1 MVKVAILGYGTVGS
15 GVAEVLDTN
24 CSEVAQSAG
33 EEISLKYILDLRE
46 FPGDPHEKQVVHDV
60 DVILN
65 DPEIQV
71 ICETMGGIE
80 PALTFERKALMRGK
94 SICTSN
100 KELVAAY
107 GPELVALAREH
118 NCSYLFEASVGGG
131 IPILRTL
138 RTSLKHEKIDA
149 ITGILN
155 GTTNYILTKM
165 DKDGADFGAVL
176 KEAQTKGYAERKPE
190 ADVEGYDACR
200 KTAILASLMSG
211 QYVSY
216 EQIETQGI
224 TDITQEDFAYA
235 RSFGMAIKLLGM
247 IRKNE
252 NGFFTIVA
260 PFLIPLEHP
269 LASVNEVFNAIV
281 VHGNML
287 GNTMYYGKGAGKEAT
302 ASAVVGDLID
312 CVIHAGSHIAINM
325 NTEPAKLSDNGSFVH
340 RFFVRVPKEMEEE
353 AAEAFGDEVEI
364 ITSEKI
370 SGEFAFVTDLISEK
384 HFHEAYKK
392 ITKTKGYLRLL

>member
-80 PALTFERKALMRGK
+80 PALTFEKKALMRGK

-107 GPELVALAREH
+107 GPELVALAREN

-138 RTSLKHEKIDA
+138 HTSLKHEKMDA

-155 GTTNYILTKM
+155 GTTNYILTRM

-312 CVIHAGSHIAINM
+312 CVIHAGSHIAVNM

-353 AAEAFGDEVEI
+353 AAEAFGDEIEI

-370 SGEFAFVTDLISEK
+370 NGEFAFVTDLISEK
-384 HFHEAYKK
+384 HFYEAYRK

>member
-1 MVKVAILGYGTVGS
+1 
-15 GVAEVLDTN
+15 
-24 CSEVAQSAG
+24 
-33 EEISLKYILDLRE
+33 
-46 FPGDPHEKQVVHDV
+46 
-60 DVILN
+60 
-65 DPEIQV
+65 
-71 ICETMGGIE
+71 
-80 PALTFERKALMRGK
+80 
-94 SICTSN
+94 
-100 KELVAAY
+100 
-107 GPELVALAREH
+107 
-118 NCSYLFEASVGGG
+118 
-131 IPILRTL
+131 
-138 RTSLKHEKIDA
+138 
-149 ITGILN
+149 
-155 GTTNYILTKM
+155 
-165 DKDGADFGAVL
+165 
-176 KEAQTKGYAERKPE
+176 
-190 ADVEGYDACR
+190 
-200 KTAILASLMSG
+200 MSG

-312 CVIHAGSHIAINM
+312 CVIHAGTHIAVNM

-353 AAEAFGDEVEI
+353 AAEAFGDEIEI

-370 SGEFAFVTDLISEK
+370 NGEFAFVTDLISEK
-384 HFHEAYKK
+384 HFHEAYGK

>member
-1 MVKVAILGYGTVGS
+1 MIKVAILGYGTVGS

-107 GPELVALAREH
+107 GPELVELAREN

>member
-80 PALTFERKALMRGK
+80 PALTFEKKALMRGK

-107 GPELVALAREH
+107 GPELVELAREN

-312 CVIHAGSHIAINM
+312 CVIHAGSHIAVNM

-353 AAEAFGDEVEI
+353 AAEAFGDEIEI

-370 SGEFAFVTDLISEK
+370 NGEFAFVTDLISEK
-384 HFHEAYKK
+384 HFHEAYRK

>member
-1 MVKVAILGYGTVGS
+1 MIKVAILGYGTVGS

-80 PALTFERKALMRGK
+80 PALTFEKKALMRGK

-107 GPELVALAREH
+107 GPELVELAREN

>member
-1 MVKVAILGYGTVGS
+1 MIKVAILGYGTVGS

-80 PALTFERKALMRGK
+80 PALTFEKKALMRGK

>member
-80 PALTFERKALMRGK
+80 PALTFEKKALMRGK

-138 RTSLKHEKIDA
+138 QTSLKHEKIDA

-155 GTTNYILTKM
+155 GTTNYILTRM

>member
-24 CSEVAQSAG
+24 SSEVERSAG
-33 EEISLKYILDLRE
+33 QKVSLKYILDLRE
-46 FPGDPHEKQVVHDV
+46 FPGDRHEKQVVHDI
-60 DVILN
+60 DVILD

-80 PALTFERKALMRGK
+80 PAFTFEKSALMKGK
-94 SICTSN
+94 SVCTSN
-100 KELVAAY
+100 KELVAAH

-138 RTSLKHEKIDA
+138 NTSLKHEKIDA

-155 GTTNYILTKM
+155 GTTNYVLTKM
-165 DKDGADFGAVL
+165 DKEGAGFATVL
-176 KEAQTKGYAERKPE
+176 KEAQAKGYAERKPE
-190 ADVEGYDACR
+190 ADIEGYDACR

-211 QYVSY
+211 QYVSF
-216 EQIETQGI
+216 EEIETEGI
-224 TDITQEDFAYA
+224 TKITQEDFSYA

-247 IRKNE
+247 VRKNE

-260 PFLIPLEHP
+260 PFMIPLEHP
-269 LASVNEVFNAIV
+269 LASVNKVFNAIV

-287 GNTMYYGKGAGKEAT
+287 GNTMFYGKGAGKEAT

-312 CVIHAGSHIAINM
+312 CVIHAGSHIEVNM
-325 NTEPAKLSDNGSFVH
+325 NAEPAQLSDNGSFVH
-340 RFFVRVPKEMEEE
+340 RFFVRVPEESAD
-353 AAEAFGDEVEI
+353 AALEAFGDGIEH
-364 ITSEKI
+364 ITAEDVA
-370 SGEFAFVTDLISEK
+370 GEFAFVTDLISEK
-384 HFHEAYKK
+384 HFHEAYEKLDRA
-392 ITKTKGYLRLL
+392 KGYIRLL

>member
-1 MVKVAILGYGTVGS
+1 MAKIAILGYGTVGS

-24 CSEVAQSAG
+24 YSEVAQSAG

-46 FPGDPHEKQVVHDV
+46 FPGDPHEDQVVHDM
-60 DVILN
+60 DTILE

-80 PALTFERKALMRGK
+80 PALTFEKKALMRGK

-138 RTSLKHEKIDA
+138 QTSLKHEKIDA

-155 GTTNYILTKM
+155 GTTNYILTRM

-312 CVIHAGSHIAINM
+312 CVIHAGSHIAVNM

-353 AAEAFGDEVEI
+353 AAEAFGDEIEI

-370 SGEFAFVTDLISEK
+370 NGEFAFVTDLISEK
-384 HFHEAYKK
+384 HFHEAYGK

>member
-1 MVKVAILGYGTVGS
+1 MAKIAILGYGTVGS

-24 CSEVAQSAG
+24 YSEVAQSAG

-46 FPGDPHEKQVVHDV
+46 FPGDPHEDQVVHDM
-60 DVILN
+60 DTILE

-80 PALTFERKALMRGK
+80 PALTFEKKALMRGK

-138 RTSLKHEKIDA
+138 QTSLKHEKIDA

-155 GTTNYILTKM
+155 GTTNYILTRM

-211 QYVSY
+211 HYVSY
-216 EQIETQGI
+216 EQIDTEGI
-224 TDITQEDFAYA
+224 TTITQEDFAYA
-235 RSFGMAIKLLGM
+235 RSLGMAIKLLGM

-287 GNTMYYGKGAGKEAT
+287 GNTMYYGKNAGKEAT

-325 NTEPAKLSDNGSFVH
+325 NTEPAKLSDNDSFVH

-353 AAEAFGDEVEI
+353 ATEAFGDEVENV
-364 ITSEKI
+364 TSEKI

-384 HFHEAYKK
+384 HFYEAYRK
-392 ITKTKGYLRLL
+392 IAKTKGYLRLL

>member
-1 MVKVAILGYGTVGS
+1 MIKVAILGYGTVGS

-80 PALTFERKALMRGK
+80 PALTFEKKALMRGK

-107 GPELVALAREH
+107 GPELVALAREN

>member
-1 MVKVAILGYGTVGS
+1 MIKVAILGYGTVGS

-80 PALTFERKALMRGK
+80 PALTFEKKALMRGK

-138 RTSLKHEKIDA
+138 QTSLKHEKIDA

-155 GTTNYILTKM
+155 GTTNYILTRM

>member
-1 MVKVAILGYGTVGS
+1 MAKIAILGYGTVGS

-24 CSEVAQSAG
+24 YSEVAQSAG

-46 FPGDPHEKQVVHDV
+46 FPGDPHEDQVVHDM
-60 DVILN
+60 DTILE

-80 PALTFERKALMRGK
+80 PALTFEKKALMRGK

-138 RTSLKHEKIDA
+138 QTSLKHEKIDA

-155 GTTNYILTKM
+155 GTTNYILTRM

-211 QYVSY
+211 HYVSY
-216 EQIETQGI
+216 EQIDTEGI
-224 TDITQEDFAYA
+224 TTITQEDFAYA
-235 RSFGMAIKLLGM
+235 RSLGMAIKLLGM

-252 NGFFTIVA
+252 KGFFTIVA

-325 NTEPAKLSDNGSFVH
+325 NTEPAKLSDNDSFVH

-353 AAEAFGDEVEI
+353 ATEAFGDEVENV
-364 ITSEKI
+364 TSEKI

-384 HFHEAYKK
+384 HFYEAYRK
-392 ITKTKGYLRLL
+392 IAKTKGYLRLL

>member
-24 CSEVAQSAG
+24 YSEVAQSAG

-60 DVILN
+60 DIILE

-80 PALTFERKALMRGK
+80 PALTFEKKALMKGK

-107 GPELVALAREH
+107 GPELVALAKEH

-138 RTSLKHEKIDA
+138 QTSLKHEKIDA

-155 GTTNYILTKM
+155 GTTNYILTRM

-176 KEAQTKGYAERKPE
+176 KEAQIKGYAERKPE

-211 QYVSY
+211 QYVGY
-216 EQIETQGI
+216 EQIHTEGI

-302 ASAVVGDLID
+302 ASAVVGDVID
-312 CVIHAGSHIAINM
+312 CVIHAGSHIAVNM
-325 NTEPAKLSDNGSFVH
+325 NTEPAKLSDNSSFVH
-340 RFFVRVPKEMEEE
+340 RFFVRVPKEMKDE
-353 AAEAFGDEVEI
+353 AMDAFGDEVEI
-364 ITSEKI
+364 VTSDEIT
-370 SGEFAFVTDLISEK
+370 GEFAFVTDLISEK
-384 HFHEAYKK
+384 HFYEAYRK
-392 ITKTKGYLRLL
+392 ITKTKRYLRLL

>member
-80 PALTFERKALMRGK
+80 PALTFEKKALMRGK

-107 GPELVALAREH
+107 GPELVELAREN